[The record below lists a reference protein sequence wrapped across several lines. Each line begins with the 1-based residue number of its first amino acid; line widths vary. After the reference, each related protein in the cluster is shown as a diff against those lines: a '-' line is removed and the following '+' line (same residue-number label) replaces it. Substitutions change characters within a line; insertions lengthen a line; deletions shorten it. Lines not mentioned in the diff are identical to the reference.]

1 MVPMYMKAPEFFVGF
16 SGAITGVIG
25 MGKEIDFACSTGPR
39 GLYHPLRLEA
49 VLNDPRLKTPKT

>member
-25 MGKEIDFACSTGPR
+25 MGKELISPVQQARVAYTT
-39 GLYHPLRLEA
+39 L
-49 VLNDPRLKTPKT
+49 